1 MKYKEIEEDG
11 GRHSNSNALQQ
22 KYCLNTFTQKGHPRR
37 NVAKNNNSKLFLIP
51 YRLLSSFL

>member
-51 YRLLSSFL
+51 YR